1 MIDRNEIIEL
11 PDGTMTVSFES
22 FPELNKEANYVF
34 IPRGCYWITEY
45 AFRNLPNLK
54 GIWLPETLTVLNKTA
69 FSGLDNLKYIL
80 VHNMQ
85 TNYKGS
91 QGYEYPDNFN
101 GLFATH
107 EVSAFLNQFYRNY
120 HRKLTIVSIRKD

>member
-1 MIDRNEIIEL
+1 MIDKNEIIEL
-11 PDGTMTVSFES
+11 PDGTLSVSFED
-22 FPELNKEANYVF
+22 FPKLNTEVDNLF
-34 IPRGCYWITEY
+34 IPNGCYWIKEY
-45 AFRNLPNLK
+45 AFRNLPNVK
-54 GIWLPETLTVLNKTA
+54 AIWLPETLTVLNKTA
-69 FSGLDNLKYIL
+69 FSGLDNLEYIL

-107 EVSAFLNQFYRNY
+107 GVALWLNQFHRNY

>member
-1 MIDRNEIIEL
+1 MK
-11 PDGTMTVSFES
+11 VSLED
-22 FPELNKEANYVF
+22 FPELNKDVNYLF
-34 IPRGCYWITEY
+34 IPNGCNWISEY

-54 GIWLPETLTVLNKTA
+54 GIWLPETLTLIHKTA
-69 FSGLDNLKYIL
+69 LSGLDNLEYLL
-80 VHNMQ
+80 VHNMS

-107 EVSAFLNQFYRNY
+107 EVALWLNQFHRNY
-120 HRKLTIVSIRKD
+120 HRKLNIISVKKY